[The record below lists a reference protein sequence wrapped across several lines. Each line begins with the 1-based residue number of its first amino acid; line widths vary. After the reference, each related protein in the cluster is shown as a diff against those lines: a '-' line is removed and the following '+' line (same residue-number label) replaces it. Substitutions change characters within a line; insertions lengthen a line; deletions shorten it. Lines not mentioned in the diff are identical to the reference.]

1 MTLKFHTKKKNLL
14 NKLERFL
21 WDDRSPMNF
30 LEGNVS
36 VSIENDGTYFSNG
49 DKVAYTW
56 NVSDDL
62 QEL

>member
-1 MTLKFHTKKKNLL
+1 
-14 NKLERFL
+14 
-21 WDDRSPMNF
+21 MNF

>member
-1 MTLKFHTKKKNLL
+1 
-14 NKLERFL
+14 
-21 WDDRSPMNF
+21 MNF

-62 QEL
+62 QGALNYKLKYKDGTIKVPDLKMRKKS